1 MKIPRGLQPLL
12 DDGAIDGVVGAL
24 KSGKEASVY
33 LVRVGGGVQC
43 AKVYKEASQRA
54 FRSAAQYQEGR
65 KHRGS
70 REQRAMGKRSRF
82 GREEQESSWKNAEV
96 EALFRLSGAGLRV
109 PRPYGVYDGVL
120 LMELVTDAEGYPAPR
135 LNDVLLEPE
144 QAREWHAILLNQV
157 VRMLCAGMI
166 HGDLSEYNVLAGAHG
181 PVIIDLPQAVD
192 AAGNNNAFAMLA
204 RDVNNL
210 RGYFSRFAPELA
222 ETEHAH
228 EIWKLYQARELRPDS
243 TLTGRFIHDT
253 RRANVGAVM
262 YEIDEARKEAEA
274 RERGRIAA
282 EGGEG
287 SSPRK
292 G

>member
-1 MKIPRGLQPLL
+1 MKIPKGLQPLL

-43 AKVYKEASQRA
+43 AKVYKDASQRA
-54 FRSAAQYQEGR
+54 FRSAAQYREGR

-120 LMELVTDAEGYPAPR
+120 LMELVADAEGYPAPR
-135 LNDVLLEPE
+135 LNDVLLEPA
-144 QAREWHAILLNQV
+144 QAREWHAILVNQV

-166 HGDLSEYNVLAGAHG
+166 HGDLSEYNVLASAHG

-210 RGYFSRFAPELA
+210 RSYFARFAPELQD
-222 ETEHAH
+222 TEYAH

-243 TLTGRFIHDT
+243 TLTGKFTHDT
-253 RRANVGAVM
+253 RRANVGEVM

-282 EGGEG
+282 EAGEG
-287 SSPRK
+287 PGSRK